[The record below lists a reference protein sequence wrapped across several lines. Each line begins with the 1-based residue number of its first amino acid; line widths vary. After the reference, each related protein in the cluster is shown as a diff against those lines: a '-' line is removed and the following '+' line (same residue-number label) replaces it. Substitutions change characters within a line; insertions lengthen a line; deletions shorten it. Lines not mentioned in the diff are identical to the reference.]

1 MKEEIGEIL
10 RDIYRIFDTARKN
23 TKLSKRY
30 IRLAKKIAM
39 RHNVKMPKELR
50 KKYCRKCYS
59 LFNSGNSK
67 IRIKKGFKTIKC
79 MECNSYMRIKTY

>member
-50 KKYCRKCYS
+50 KKYCRK
-59 LFNSGNSK
+59 LK
-67 IRIKKGFKTIKC
+67 PLKTAILPPPPAGSALSATSATSATSPSDK
-79 MECNSYMRIKTY
+79 